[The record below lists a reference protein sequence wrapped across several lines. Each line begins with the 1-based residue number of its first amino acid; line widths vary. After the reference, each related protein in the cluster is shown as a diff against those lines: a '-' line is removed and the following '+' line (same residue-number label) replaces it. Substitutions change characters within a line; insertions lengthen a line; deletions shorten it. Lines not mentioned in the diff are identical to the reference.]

1 MDKFRT
7 VLDFANKQTNLG
19 FGLVALLTAGGEQV
33 FSSAVFNCPCSDLN
47 FLYGMVFLLV
57 PALALLLLGYILS
70 KKTWK
75 LLTGVCS
82 RRRSAR
88 SRWKSLTG
96 TAAALFQI
104 SSVALVAPSSWIA
117 VALLNGNYYECAMT
131 GTNVSAFE
139 GLLCGAESSRVSCR
153 QQLHRFPC
161 GTGSDVPK
169 VVRDDVLLAL
179 RAQSQSVPCVT
190 TDPGLAAH
198 RLRHVVQPSAQLPG
212 SVHLP
217 HQLPAA
223 QVLGS
228 VHSGGEQPDRFVQR
242 RARQR
247 ARREEPEE
255 LLRPDPAQ
263 RHRHPFQQGL
273 GEDLQPLQVPHQR
286 PILQHPAPVRG
297 ERSGERQ
304 RYDEDGLHPFQR
316 ARRQPPGCSGFCRRR
331 QDGAVTRPPG
341 QQRIVWVGWA
351 LDLPTIQGADNL
363 VSTREADL
371 SIGLILTG

>member
-179 RAQSQSVPCVT
+179 RAQSQILGWLLIASVMLSNLLLNCLARCTSPISYQQLKFWGAYIQEESSLIDLYSAEHAKELAERNLKSFFGRTPPKDIVT
-190 TDPGLAAH
+190 PSSKDWEKISSLYKFRTRDQFYSTLH
-198 RLRHVVQPSAQLPG
+198 RYVESGQGNDSAMMRMASIL
-212 SVHLP
+212 SNE
-217 HQLPAA
+217 PADNPPA
-223 QVLGS
+223 VLG
-228 VHSGGEQPDRFVQR
+228 FV
-242 RARQR
+242 
-247 ARREEPEE
+247 
-255 LLRPDPAQ
+255 
-263 RHRHPFQQGL
+263 
-273 GEDLQPLQVPHQR
+273 
-286 PILQHPAPVRG
+286 
-297 ERSGERQ
+297 
-304 RYDEDGLHPFQR
+304 DEGR
-316 ARRQPPGCSGFCRRR
+316 M
-331 QDGAVTRPPG
+331 
-341 QQRIVWVGWA
+341 A
-351 LDLPTIQGADNL
+351 L
-363 VSTREADL
+363 
-371 SIGLILTG
+371 

>member
-179 RAQSQSVPCVT
+179 RAQSQVSEASWIIC
-190 TDPGLAAH
+190 D
-198 RLRHVVQPSAQLPG
+198 QINKQ
-212 SVHLP
+212 HLKVAKNADTFLSRVD
-217 HQLPAA
+217 HNDKMILCCYI
-223 QVLGS
+223 LGCIS
-228 VHSGGEQPDRFVQR
+228 PRF
-242 RARQR
+242 
-247 ARREEPEE
+247 
-255 LLRPDPAQ
+255 
-263 RHRHPFQQGL
+263 
-273 GEDLQPLQVPHQR
+273 
-286 PILQHPAPVRG
+286 
-297 ERSGERQ
+297 
-304 RYDEDGLHPFQR
+304 
-316 ARRQPPGCSGFCRRR
+316 
-331 QDGAVTRPPG
+331 
-341 QQRIVWVGWA
+341 
-351 LDLPTIQGADNL
+351 
-363 VSTREADL
+363 
-371 SIGLILTG
+371 